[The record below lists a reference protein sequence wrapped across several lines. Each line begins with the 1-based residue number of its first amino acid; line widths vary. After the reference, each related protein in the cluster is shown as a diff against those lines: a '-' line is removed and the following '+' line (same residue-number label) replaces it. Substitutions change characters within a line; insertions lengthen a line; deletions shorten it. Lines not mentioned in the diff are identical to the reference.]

1 MNVIYNDLYLM
12 PVVLNLFDAY
22 TNTTLDPGLSDE
34 MKVYYSMRL
43 INLAEPEL
51 IHDQFGQKHPI
62 PKNSGKTIEFRKYDS
77 LPKALVPL
85 TEGVTPAGQKLSMG
99 VIRATIKQY
108 GGFIELSDIL
118 ELTAIDNN
126 LVQATRLLASQAGRT
141 ADTITRE
148 VLAGG
153 TNVVYAGGAKDRSEL
168 VGGDGAAANNNKY
181 LTVDD
186 IRKAVRALK
195 VMNAQKING
204 YFAGIIHPDTAYDLM
219 SDKKW
224 VDVKTYS
231 DPDGIYEGEIGKIE
245 GVRFVETTEA
255 KIFHAADLKIADGSE
270 ESARN
275 LTVKSASGKVI
286 TINEKLSANQ
296 AKALTGRDIL
306 VGGELLEVSSAA
318 AGAAGA
324 ATVTVKTAPA
334 AAPTANAV
342 IYPGEGGANG
352 RDVYSTLIL
361 GADAYGVTEL
371 EGGGLQHI
379 VKQLGS
385 SGTADP
391 LNQRATAGWKLTKV
405 VERLVE
411 QYMVRI
417 ESASTFE
424 SGTMN

>member
-1 MNVIYNDLYLM
+1 MMNTICDLYLM
-12 PVVLNLFDAY
+12 PVVLNLFDGN
-22 TNTTLDPGLSDE
+22 TNTTLDAGLSDE
-34 MKVYYSMRL
+34 MKTYYSMRL

-108 GGFIELSDIL
+108 GGYIELSDIL

-141 ADTITRE
+141 SDTITRE

-168 VGGDGAAANNNKY
+168 VGGDATEANNKY
-181 LTVDD
+181 LSVDD

-245 GVRFVETTEA
+245 GVRFVETSEA
-255 KIFHAADLKIADGSE
+255 KIFHAPDLVIADGSN
-270 ESARN
+270 AAVRD
-275 LTVKSASGKVI
+275 LTVKSVSGKVI
-286 TINEKLSANQ
+286 TVTEALSTNQ
-296 AKALTGRDIL
+296 AAALTGREIL
-306 VGGELLEVSSAA
+306 VGSELMEVASAA

-324 ATVTVKTAPA
+324 ATITVKDSPA
-334 AAPTANAV
+334 TTLAASTV
-342 IYPGEGGANG
+342 IYPGEGGAKG
-352 RDVYSTLIL
+352 RDVYSTLIV

-405 VERLVE
+405 AERLVE

-424 SGTMN
+424 SGLMN

>member
-1 MNVIYNDLYLM
+1 MMNTICDLYLM
-12 PVVLNLFDAY
+12 PVVLNLFDGN
-22 TNTTLDPGLSDE
+22 TNTTLDAGLSDE
-34 MKVYYSMRL
+34 MKTYYSMRL

-108 GGFIELSDIL
+108 GGYIELSDIL

-141 ADTITRE
+141 SDTITRE

-168 VGGDGAAANNNKY
+168 VGGDATDANNKY
-181 LTVDD
+181 LSVDD

-255 KIFHAADLKIADGSE
+255 KIFHAPDLVIADGSN
-270 ESARN
+270 AAVRD
-275 LTVKSASGKVI
+275 LTVKSVSGKVI
-286 TINEKLSANQ
+286 TVTEALSTNQ
-296 AKALTGRDIL
+296 AAALTGREIL
-306 VGGELLEVSSAA
+306 VGSELMEVASAA
-318 AGAAGA
+318 AGAAGS
-324 ATVTVKTAPA
+324 ATITVKDSPATTPA
-334 AAPTANAV
+334 ASTV
-342 IYPGEGGANG
+342 IYPGEGGAKG
-352 RDVYSTLIL
+352 RDVYSTLIV

-405 VERLVE
+405 AERLVE

-424 SGTMN
+424 SGLMN

>member
-1 MNVIYNDLYLM
+1 MMNTICDLYLM
-12 PVVLNLFDAY
+12 PVVLNLFDGN
-22 TNTTLDPGLSDE
+22 TNTTLDAGLSDE
-34 MKVYYSMRL
+34 MKTYYSMRL

-108 GGFIELSDIL
+108 GGYIELSDIL

-141 ADTITRE
+141 SDTITRE

-168 VGGDGAAANNNKY
+168 VGGDATEANNKY
-181 LTVDD
+181 LSVDD

-255 KIFHAADLKIADGSE
+255 KIFHAPDLVIADGSN
-270 ESARN
+270 AAVRD

-286 TINEKLSANQ
+286 TVTEALSTNQ
-296 AKALTGRDIL
+296 AAALTGREIL
-306 VGGELLEVSSAA
+306 VGSELMEVASAA

-324 ATVTVKTAPA
+324 ATITVKDSPATTPA
-334 AAPTANAV
+334 ASAV
-342 IYPGEGGANG
+342 IYPGEGGAKG
-352 RDVYSTLIL
+352 RDVYSTLIV

-371 EGGGLQHI
+371 DGGGLQHI

-405 VERLVE
+405 AERLVE

-424 SGTMN
+424 SGLMN

>member
-1 MNVIYNDLYLM
+1 MMNTICDLYLM
-12 PVVLNLFDAY
+12 PVVLNLFDGN
-22 TNTTLDPGLSDE
+22 TNTTLDAGLSDD
-34 MKVYYSMRL
+34 MKTYYSMRL

-108 GGFIELSDIL
+108 GGYIELSDIL

-141 ADTITRE
+141 SDTITRE

-168 VGGDGAAANNNKY
+168 VGGDATEANNKY
-181 LTVDD
+181 LSVDD

-255 KIFHAADLKIADGSE
+255 KIFHAPDLVIADGSN
-270 ESARN
+270 AAVRD

-286 TINEKLSANQ
+286 TVTEALSTNQ
-296 AKALTGRDIL
+296 AAALTGREIL
-306 VGGELLEVSSAA
+306 VGSELMEVASAA
-318 AGAAGA
+318 AGAAGS
-324 ATVTVKTAPA
+324 ATITVKDSPATTPA
-334 AAPTANAV
+334 ASTV
-342 IYPGEGGANG
+342 IYPGEGGAKG
-352 RDVYSTLIL
+352 RDVYSTLIV

-405 VERLVE
+405 AERLVE

-424 SGTMN
+424 SGLMN

>member
-1 MNVIYNDLYLM
+1 MNAIYNDLYLM

-85 TEGVTPAGQKLSMG
+85 TEGVTPAGQKMSMG

-108 GGFIELSDIL
+108 GGYIELSDIL

-168 VGGDGAAANNNKY
+168 VGGDSTAENNKY

-219 SDKKW
+219 NDKKW

-255 KIFHAADLKIADGSE
+255 KIFHASPLKIEDGGE
-270 ESARN
+270 ASARN
-275 LTVKSASGKVI
+275 LTVKSAASKVI

-306 VGGELLEVSSAA
+306 VGGELLEVASAA

-324 ATVTVKTAPA
+324 ATITVKTAPA
-334 AAPTANAV
+334 TTPAASTA

-424 SGTMN
+424 SGAMN

>member
-1 MNVIYNDLYLM
+1 MMNTIRDLYLM
-12 PVVLNLFDAY
+12 PVVLNLFDGN
-22 TNTTLDPGLSDE
+22 TNTTLDAGLSDE
-34 MKVYYSMRL
+34 MKTYYSMRL

-108 GGFIELSDIL
+108 GGYIELSDIL

-141 ADTITRE
+141 SDTITRE

-168 VGGDGAAANNNKY
+168 VGGDATEANNKY
-181 LTVDD
+181 LSVDD

-255 KIFHAADLKIADGSE
+255 KIFHAPDLVIADGSN
-270 ESARN
+270 AAVRD

-286 TINEKLSANQ
+286 TVTEALSTNQ
-296 AKALTGRDIL
+296 AAALTGREIL
-306 VGGELLEVSSAA
+306 VGSELMEVASAA

-324 ATVTVKTAPA
+324 ATITVKDSPATTPA
-334 AAPTANAV
+334 ASAV
-342 IYPGEGGANG
+342 IYPGEGGAKG
-352 RDVYSTLIL
+352 RDVYSTLIV

-371 EGGGLQHI
+371 DGGGLQHI

-405 VERLVE
+405 AERLVE

-424 SGTMN
+424 SGLMN